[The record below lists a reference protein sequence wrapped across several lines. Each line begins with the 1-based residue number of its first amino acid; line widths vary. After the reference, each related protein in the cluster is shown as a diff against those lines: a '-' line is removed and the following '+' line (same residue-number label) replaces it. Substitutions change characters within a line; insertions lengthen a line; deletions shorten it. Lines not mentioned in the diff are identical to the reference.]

1 MKDNYLFRAIKSINE
16 NAEFRF
22 QEQDID
28 SIEWLNGTTPIA
40 KDVLET
46 KVQEI
51 KDSEWAIT

>member
-1 MKDNYLFRAIKSINE
+1 MKNNYLYRAIKSINA
-16 NAEFRF
+16 NAEFKF

-28 SIEWLNGTTPIA
+28 TIEWLNGTTPIA

-51 KDSEWAIT
+51 KDSEWVT

>member
-1 MKDNYLFRAIKSINE
+1 MKNNYLYRAIKSINA
-16 NAEFRF
+16 NAEFKF

-28 SIEWLNGTTPIA
+28 TIEWLNGTTPIA

-51 KDSEWAIT
+51 KDSE